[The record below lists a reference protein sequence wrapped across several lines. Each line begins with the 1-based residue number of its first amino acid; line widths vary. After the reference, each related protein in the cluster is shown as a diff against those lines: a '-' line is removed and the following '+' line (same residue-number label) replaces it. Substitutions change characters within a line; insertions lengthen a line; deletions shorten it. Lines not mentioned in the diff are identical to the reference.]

1 MGIVKKDTLRTTL
14 ISYVGLVLGYLN
26 KAFLFIILLTTQE
39 IGIINLLIT
48 SGLFFAQLSN
58 LGSVY
63 VTWRFFPFFR
73 DAQKKNYGFLFLNFL
88 IVMCGSLLFTLLFYL
103 LKAPIHAYFMEKSPH
118 FVTYAWWVVPVG
130 IGQVF
135 FLLFENYMR
144 YLFKNVLPVLMQ
156 DIVLRPI
163 S

>member
-103 LKAPIHAYFMEKSPH
+103 LKAPIHAYFMEKSPL
-118 FVTYAWWVVPVG
+118 FVTQGHRGRYP
-130 IGQVF
+130 
-135 FLLFENYMR
+135 LLRKLTTSLMWIT
-144 YLFKNVLPVLMQ
+144 LPKLC
-156 DIVLRPI
+156 LAKRK
-163 S
+163 